1 MARDDRRHPNVPQD
15 QVGVLIPLLL
25 VWGGGVIVLWAILGA
40 SASDD
45 AQLLLD
51 PAAAAGMP
59 WFTGLISNLGILA
72 WTLGAVAAA
81 AAAHIAHLGSRD
93 RAATFLR
100 HAAIVGG
107 LMTFDDLFQLHSS
120 VFPKVFGIPKAAVLF
135 VYGMGIAAWAL
146 THAIEIVRT
155 RWGLLFAAGVAMS
168 LSIAVDQISTGQDWA
183 LLAED
188 GAKFL
193 GVLSWAA
200 YFTLTARDIASS
212 VIADL
217 GGPPGRT
224 DDDAVP
230 TPRPVREIE
239 PTTV

>member
-1 MARDDRRHPNVPQD
+1 MARDDRRHRVIPQN

-25 VWGGGVIVLWAILGA
+25 VWGGGVVVLWAILGA

-59 WFTGLISNLGILA
+59 WFTGLISNLGVLA

-81 AAAHIAHLGSRD
+81 GAAHIAHLGQRF
-93 RAATFLR
+93 RAAMFLR
-100 HAAIVGG
+100 HAAVVGA
-107 LMTFDDLFQLHSS
+107 LLTFDDLFQLHAS
-120 VFPKVFGIPKAAVLF
+120 VFPKVFGVPKAAVLF
-135 VYGMGIAAWAL
+135 IYGLGVAVWAL
-146 THAIEIVRT
+146 THAAEIVRT
-155 RWGLLFAAGVAMS
+155 RWGLLFAAGVGIS
-168 LSIAVDQISTGQDWA
+168 LSVAVDQVSLGQDWA

-193 GVLSWAA
+193 GILAWAA

-212 VIADL
+212 VVVEL
-217 GGPPGRT
+217 R
-224 DDDAVP
+224 DAKRV
-230 TPRPVREIE
+230 TTTALEPVEDS
-239 PTTV
+239 VAA